1 VSVVRNIIRS
11 ASSEGT
17 STTFTIE
24 DALLAMKMAQGIVPS
39 TASEVLRLDV
49 APMVNGVSF
58 GDGRIDI
65 EDAAVILR
73 IATGSLQ

>member
-1 VSVVRNIIRS
+1 MPQ
-11 ASSEGT
+11 
-17 STTFTIE
+17 
-24 DALLAMKMAQGIVPS
+24 AMKLALGIVPS

-58 GDGRIDI
+58 GDGKIDI
-65 EDAAVILR
+65 EDAVVILR